1 MKLLVSLCVL
11 SLCIIL
17 PADAA
22 NTPAGNKCGSFGWN
36 LGGCDC
42 AGATAACS
50 VDSSKCNAPSG
61 VFPIAY
67 TNIGRCKGDCP
78 AGATGNRGSAGEGGW
93 NEPWV
98 DFARHPAGRARTER
112 LLQQA
117 AQRGFKAF
125 EPDNTAEKVTPEDLR
140 FMVDMGQK
148 YGLKVVIKNDEGA
161 WVKLLQQYPQYR
173 QNIAMVLEEDCAKNG
188 DCGKYNYFVSQG
200 IPVVAAEYQD
210 SVSASRMA
218 QAAQQLKGA
227 GMLIPNRTNV
237 RAATQVGSICVDGSN
252 LAPGKG
258 PTPEQIAALGQGQ
271 QPYQQTQPPTSQP
284 GAGPSGS
291 PTGVQGSNYNPGAG
305 QWKQSDFDR
314 LQKDAKPSFLD
325 PNKQLPKDG
334 GKNPFAKGDSWD
346 AEEKRKKVAAEKKV
360 EGKEKTQSQEKETTF
375 YDPLGGSVSAATN
388 DEASAEKKKSAIKT
402 FGDAKI
408 RCMPQKI
415 LRGAAP
421 TLAWSCGRTATRSE
435 GIGFSSRGNT
445 LGSVRV
451 RPVKTTTLGISCYDG
466 DALVGKAQCTI
477 TVSAEK
483 PADESF
489 VTGVEKKGTTEASR
503 KLCVFNF
510 CI

>member
-1 MKLLVSLCVL
+1 MKLLVSACLL
-11 SLCIIL
+11 SICIIL
-17 PADAA
+17 PAYAA

-61 VFPIAY
+61 VFPVAY
-67 TNIGRCKGDCP
+67 TNIGRCQGDCP
-78 AGATGNRGSAGEGGW
+78 AGATGNRGSASEGGW

-188 DCGKYNYFVSQG
+188 DCGKYNYFVQQG

-210 SVSASRMA
+210 SVSAAKMA

-227 GMLIPNRTNV
+227 GMLIPNRRAV

-252 LAPGKG
+252 LAPGQG
-258 PTPEQIAALGQGQ
+258 PTAEQIAALGQGQ
-271 QPYQQTQPPTSQP
+271 QPYQQSGQSQQPSSGQ
-284 GAGPSGS
+284 SGS
-291 PTGVQGSNYNPGAG
+291 PTGVQSSNYNPGAS

-325 PNKQLPKDG
+325 PNKPLPKDG
-334 GKNPFAKGDSWD
+334 GKNPFAKDD
-346 AEEKRKKVAAEKKV
+346 AWKEEEKKKQVTAQKKAEQKV
-360 EGKEKTQSQEKETTF
+360 IGATGENKDTTF
-375 YDPLGGSVSAATN
+375 YDPLGGSVSGVKD
-388 DEASAEKKKSAIKT
+388 DETSTEKKKSTIKT

-408 RCMPQKI
+408 RCVPLKI

-435 GIGFSSRGNT
+435 GIGFSSKGNT
-445 LGSVRV
+445 LGSIRV
-451 RPVKTTTLGISCYDG
+451 RPAKTTMLGINCYDG
-466 DALVGKAQCTI
+466 ETLIGRAQCTI

-489 VTGVEKKGTTEASR
+489 VTGAQKTGATEAPR

>member
-1 MKLLVSLCVL
+1 MKWYVVICFFF
-11 SLCIIL
+11 CICTA
-17 PADAA
+17 PVYAVQK
-22 NTPAGNKCGSFGWN
+22 TCGSFGWN

-50 VDSSKCNAPSG
+50 VDSSKCNAPQG

-161 WVKLLQQYPQYR
+161 WVRFLQQYPQYR

-210 SVSASRMA
+210 SVSAAKMA

-227 GMLIPNRTNV
+227 GMLIQNRSNV
-237 RAATQVGSICVDGSN
+237 RAVTQVGSICVDGTN
-252 LAPGKG
+252 LTPGQG
-258 PTPEQIAALGQGQ
+258 PTPEQIAALGQGY
-271 QPYQQTQPPTSQP
+271 QPYQQTPGQSQP
-284 GAGPSGS
+284 GNTSSGS
-291 PTGVQGSNYNPGAG
+291 PTGVQSGGYNPGAG
-305 QWKQSDFDR
+305 QWKQADFDR

-325 PNKQLPKDG
+325 PNKSLPKDG
-334 GKNPFAKGDSWD
+334 TKNPFAKDDAWD
-346 AEEKRKKVAAEKKV
+346 GAEKKKNV
-360 EGKEKTQSQEKETTF
+360 EQKKTDKKEKNIPVEEDTTF
-375 YDPLGGSVSAATN
+375 YDPLGGTVSRAKSQSSQTQKN
-388 DEASAEKKKSAIKT
+388 SKKN

-408 RCMPQKI
+408 RCVPSKI

-421 TLAWSCGRTATRSE
+421 TIAWSCGSTATRSE
-435 GIGFSSRGNT
+435 GIGFTSKKST

-451 RPVKTTTLGISCYDG
+451 RPTKTTTLGINCYDG
-466 DALVGKAQCTI
+466 DVLIGKAQCSI
-477 TVSAEK
+477 VVSSEK

-489 VTGVEKKGTTEASR
+489 VTGTHTNNATESGK

>member
-1 MKLLVSLCVL
+1 MIVRFLACIFFCVL
-11 SLCIIL
+11 
-17 PADAA
+17 AFQAQAA
-22 NTPAGNKCGSFGWN
+22 EKKCGSFGWN

-42 AGATAACS
+42 VGATAACS

-78 AGATGNRGSAGEGGW
+78 TGATGNRGSASEGGW

-117 AQRGFKAF
+117 AQKGFKAF

-210 SVSASRMA
+210 SVNAAKMT

-227 GMLIPNRTNV
+227 GMLIPQRTNV

-252 LAPGKG
+252 LAPGQG

-271 QPYQQTQPPTSQP
+271 QPYQQNGQPQQQ
-284 GAGPSGS
+284 GGNQNGS
-291 PTGVQGSNYNPGAG
+291 PTGVQGGNYNPGAG
-305 QWKQSDFDR
+305 QWKQADFDR

-325 PNKQLPKDG
+325 PSKPLPKDG
-334 GKNPFAKGDSWD
+334 GKNPFAENNAWGSN
-346 AEEKRKKVAAEKKV
+346 EEKKKNVETKKIEQKRGGV
-360 EGKEKTQSQEKETTF
+360 SKEEKETTF
-375 YDPLGGSVSAATN
+375 YDPLGGSISDKNGDNKRIANV
-388 DEASAEKKKSAIKT
+388 KKDALKS

-408 RCMPQKI
+408 HCVPQKI

-421 TLAWSCGRTATRSE
+421 TIAWSCGRSATRSE
-435 GIGFSSRGNT
+435 GAGFSSKKST
-445 LGSVRV
+445 LGSVRL
-451 RPVKTTTLGISCYDG
+451 RPLKTTTLGINCYDG
-466 DALVGKAQCTI
+466 DSLIGRAQCTI
-477 TVSAEK
+477 IVSAERS
-483 PADESF
+483 AEESF
-489 VTGVEKKGTTEASR
+489 DTGSGKNNLSDTSK